1 MQDLVIIC
9 AFILFCLGLII
20 FLIRDK
26 IIVTLGVRNIVLRKK
41 YALLVILGLMI
52 GTAVITSS
60 LVVGDTMN
68 TMVKSEILETF
79 HTTDEK
85 IIGVTPTGE
94 RDYFNESV
102 FDDLRSFLEVPFIDG
117 VSPSIR
123 DRVAILNLET
133 NLSDPSVFLVGI
145 DFATRE
151 SFGSFITISGQEITD
166 LGNTDLLMGEK
177 TADDLDANVGD
188 RFILYS
194 QGNYRFLTLTD
205 IVKPG
210 GRGGTGW
217 NLFVTLTTAQDIL
230 NKSGQ
235 INEILIS
242 NRGGV
247 REGLTSTVD
256 VQALFE
262 TLSFP
267 DTLEFQLGDI
277 KQEVLDENTENMR
290 IFTDMFFVFGSFSII
305 AGVILIINIFVM
317 LAEER
322 KSEMGMARAI
332 GMQRKQ
338 LKRMYLS
345 EGCVYA
351 GLSSLVGVFLGVGI
365 GFLVMFAISRILSG
379 FGVINIIQYFTVNP
393 HSMVLGFITG
403 FLITLA
409 TIYVTAHRI
418 SRLNIVRAIRNIP
431 EPPVLRR
438 NRRLFALGIGLAVCS
453 TLLIF
458 MGMMSYQASLFFT
471 GISLFIFSL
480 GFIARRWIGDRW
492 AFNLVALFILVL
504 WFLPGG
510 LFPTYTGGIEM
521 FIISGLF
528 LVFASLLLV
537 MVNSVQITQGLTFL
551 LGWGKSMQAVL
562 KTAIS
567 YSLRSKFRTGMTIA
581 IFALIIFSI
590 TTMSMIVGI
599 LGTNIE
605 SQVKK
610 SAGGYEILAFSLPTS
625 PVMNITHELQEKG
638 LDSSIENAVGLF
650 NGQVFLSLS
659 SSPND
664 TFSYYLIGIN
674 NDFIR
679 YSEFEFEKILDTYK
693 DPGEVWMAL
702 RENSSLIIIDSSVLG
717 AQFGLGSPSPF
728 ITDVGETLVIRD
740 KNNETHEKKIIGI
753 LDTSLIQGI
762 FIYDFH
768 IKEDFDLPGP
778 TFFLMN
784 VPEQANVENL
794 SKTIESQF
802 LQYGLQVLDL
812 KNLVLEAL
820 RAMNQF
826 FTLFES
832 FMALGLIIGI
842 AGLGIITIRSV
853 HERRQEIGMMRALGF
868 QRKMVLH
875 SFIIET
881 SFVAIIGIVIG
892 VILGIAIGYLLWR
905 DEFASQGLEF
915 MINWQPIITVSIISF
930 FVTLLSIIPASRKAS
945 RVPPAE
951 ALRYMG

>member
-1 MQDLVIIC
+1 MQDLVIIF
-9 AFILFCLGLII
+9 AFILFFLGLIM

-26 IIVTLGVRNIVLRKK
+26 IIVILGVRNIVLRKK

-60 LVVGDTMN
+60 LVVGDTMT
-68 TMVKSEILETF
+68 TMVESEILETF

-85 IIGVTPTGE
+85 IIDVKPTGE

-102 FDDLRSFLEVPFIDG
+102 FDDLHSSLDVPFIDG
-117 VSPSIR
+117 VAPSIR

-133 NLSDPSVFLVGI
+133 NLSDPSVLLVGV
-145 DFATRE
+145 DFSTRE
-151 SFGSFITISGQEITD
+151 SFGSFITLDGQEITD
-166 LGNTDLLMGEK
+166 LGNTDFLMGKK
-177 TADDLDANVGD
+177 TAEDLDASVGD

-194 QGNYRFLTLTD
+194 QGNYRILTLTD

-210 GRGGTGW
+210 GRGGTGL
-217 NLFVTLTTAQDIL
+217 NLFVTLPTAQDIL

-242 NRGGV
+242 NKGGV
-247 REGLTSTVD
+247 REGLTYTSD
-256 VQALFE
+256 VQALFD

-277 KQEVLDENTENMR
+277 KQEILDENTESIR
-290 IFTDMFFVFGSFSII
+290 VFTDMFFVFGSFSII

-365 GFLVMFAISRILSG
+365 GFIVMFVISRILSG
-379 FGVINIIQYFTVNP
+379 FGVINIVQYFTVSP

-403 FLITLA
+403 FFITLV

-431 EPPVLRR
+431 EPPVMRR
-438 NRRLFALGIGLAVCS
+438 DRRIFTLGIGLAVCS
-453 TLLIF
+453 ILFIF
-458 MGMMSYQASLFFT
+458 MGMVSHQASLFFT
-471 GISLFIFSL
+471 GLSLFLFSL
-480 GFIARRWIGDRW
+480 GFIARRWLGDRW
-492 AFNLVALFILVL
+492 AFNLVALSILVL
-504 WFLPGG
+504 WFLPGEW
-510 LFPTYTGGIEM
+510 FPAYTGGIEM

-537 MVNSVQITQGLTFL
+537 MVNSVQITEGLTILF
-551 LGWGKSMQAVL
+551 GWGKSMQAVL

-625 PVMNITHELQEKG
+625 PVMNITQELKEKG
-638 LDSSIENAVGLF
+638 LDSPVENAVGLLS
-650 NGQVFLSLS
+650 GQITLSLK

-664 TFSYYLIGIN
+664 TVSYSLLGID
-674 NDFIR
+674 NDFILH
-679 YSEFEFEKILDTYK
+679 SEFEFERILDTYTE
-693 DPGEVWMAL
+693 PGEIWEAL
-702 RENSSLIIIDSSVLG
+702 RENSSLVLIDASVLG
-717 AQFGLGSPSPF
+717 NQFGPPSLF
-728 ITDVGETLVIRD
+728 TTDVGETLLIRD
-740 KNNETHEKKIIGI
+740 KNNETHQKKIIGI
-753 LDTSLIQGI
+753 LDTVLIQGI
-762 FIYDFH
+762 FSYDSH
-768 IKEDFDLPGP
+768 IPEEFGFIGP
-778 TFFLMN
+778 TFFLLN
-784 VPEQANVENL
+784 IQDQVNVENL
-794 SKTIESQF
+794 SKTIESSF

-812 KNLVLEAL
+812 ENLILEAL
-820 RAMNQF
+820 EAMNQF

-868 QRKMVLH
+868 RRKMVLH

-915 MINWQPIITVSIISF
+915 MINWQPIIMVSIISF

>member
-1 MQDLVIIC
+1 MMQDLVIIGV
-9 AFILFCLGLII
+9 FIFFCLGLIL
-20 FLIRDK
+20 FLFRERIL
-26 IIVTLGVRNIVLRKK
+26 VTLGVRNIVLRKK

-60 LVVGDTMN
+60 LVVGDTMT
-68 TMVKSEILETF
+68 TMVESGILDAY

-85 IIGVTPTGE
+85 IIGLQPTGE

-102 FDDLRSFLEVPFIDG
+102 FDIIQPVLEVPFIDG

-133 NLSDPSVFLVGI
+133 NLSDPSVLLVGV
-145 DFATRE
+145 DFSTRE
-151 SFGSFITISGQEITD
+151 SFGSFITLEGNEVID
-166 LGNTDLLMGEK
+166 LGDTELLMGQK
-177 TADDLDANVGD
+177 TAEDLDADVGD
-188 RFILYS
+188 RFIIYS
-194 QGNYRFLTLTD
+194 QGSYHIFTLTD
-205 IVKPG
+205 ILKPR
-210 GRGGTGW
+210 GRGGTGL
-217 NLFVTLTTAQDIL
+217 NLFVTLHTAQDIL
-230 NKSGQ
+230 NKTGY

-242 NRGGV
+242 NRGGI
-247 REGLTSTVD
+247 REGLSYTSD
-256 VQALFE
+256 VKSLFD

-267 DTLEFQLGDI
+267 DTRDFQLGDI
-277 KQEVLDENTENMR
+277 KQDILEENIENMR
-290 IFTDMFFVFGSFSII
+290 IFTDMFLVFGSFSII

-322 KSEMGMARAI
+322 KSEMGMVRAI

-365 GFLVMFAISRILSG
+365 GFLVMFAISHILSG
-379 FGVINIIQYFTVNP
+379 FGVINIIQYFTIRP

-403 FLITLA
+403 FLLTLA

-418 SRLNIVRAIRNIP
+418 SRLNIVRAIRSIP
-431 EPPVLRR
+431 EPPVLRHD
-438 NRRLFALGIGLAVCS
+438 RRIFVVGIGLVACS
-453 TLLIF
+453 SILILL
-458 MGMMSYQASLFFT
+458 GMISHQASLFFT
-471 GISLFIFSL
+471 GISLVLISL
-480 GFIARRWIGDRW
+480 GFIGRRWIGDRW
-492 AFNLVALFILVL
+492 AFNSVALAILVL
-504 WFLPGG
+504 WFLPEDW
-510 LFPTYTGGIEM
+510 FPAYTGGIEM

-551 LGWGKSMQAVL
+551 FGWGKSMQAVL

-590 TTMSMIVGI
+590 ATMSMIVGI

-610 SAGGYEILAFSLPTS
+610 SAGGYEILAFSLPMS
-625 PVMNITHELQEKG
+625 PVMNITHELAEKG
-638 LDSSIENAVGLF
+638 LDSSLENAVGLLT
-650 NGQVFLSLS
+650 GQVTLSLAS
-659 SSPND
+659 MPNE
-664 TFSYYLIGIN
+664 TFSYTLLGIDD
-674 NDFIR
+674 DFIR
-679 YSEFEFEKILDTYK
+679 YSEFEFEKILDSYT
-693 DPGEVWMAL
+693 DPGEVWEAL
-702 RENSSLIIIDSSVLG
+702 RENSSLVLIDASVLG
-717 AQFGLGSPSPF
+717 SQFGPPSLF
-728 ITDVGETLVIRD
+728 TTDVGDTILIQD
-740 KNNETHEKKIIGI
+740 KNNETHNKKIIGI
-753 LDTSLIQGI
+753 LDTTLIQGI
-762 FIYDFH
+762 LSYDAH
-768 IKEDFDLPGP
+768 IQEDFGFVGP
-778 TFFLMN
+778 TFFLLN
-784 VPEQANVENL
+784 IHEQANIENL

-802 LQYGLQVLDL
+802 LPYGLQVLDL
-812 KNLVLEAL
+812 ENLVLEAL
-820 RAMNQF
+820 QAMNQF

-853 HERRQEIGMMRALGF
+853 HERRQEIGMMRAIGF
-868 QRKMVLH
+868 QRKMVLQ

-881 SFVAIIGIVIG
+881 SFVAFIGIVIG
-892 VILGIAIGYLLWR
+892 VLLGIAIGYLLWR
-905 DEFASQGLEF
+905 DGFASQGFEF
-915 MINWQPIITVSIISF
+915 MINWQPIIMVSLLSF
-930 FVTLLSIIPASRKAS
+930 FVTLISIIPASRKAS

>member
-9 AFILFCLGLII
+9 TFILFCLGLII

-26 IIVTLGVRNIVLRKK
+26 IIVTLGIRNIVLRKK

-68 TMVKSEILETF
+68 TMVESGILETY

-85 IIGVTPTGE
+85 IIGVKPTGE
-94 RDYFNESV
+94 RDYFNESL
-102 FDDLRSFLEVPFIDG
+102 FDDLQSALEVPFIDG

-133 NLSDPSVFLVGI
+133 NLSDPSAYLVGI
-145 DFATRE
+145 DFSTRK
-151 SFGSFITISGQEITD
+151 SFGSFTTLKGKEVTG
-166 LGNTDLLMGEK
+166 LGNTEFIMGEK
-177 TADDLDANVGD
+177 IAEDLDAGVGD

-194 QGNYRFLTLTD
+194 QGTYRILTLTD
-205 IVKPG
+205 ILKPG
-210 GRGGTGW
+210 GRGGTGL
-217 NLFVTLTTAQDIL
+217 NLFVTLATAQDIL

-242 NRGGV
+242 NRGDV
-247 REGLTSTVD
+247 REGLAYTPN
-256 VQALFE
+256 VQALFD

-267 DTLEFQLGDI
+267 NTLDFQLGDI
-277 KQEVLDENTENMR
+277 KQEILDENTESMK
-290 IFTDMFFVFGSFSII
+290 IFTDMFLVFGSFSII
-305 AGVILIINIFVM
+305 AGIILIINIFVM

-365 GFLVMFAISRILSG
+365 GFLVMFAISHILSG
-379 FGVINIIQYFTVNP
+379 FGVINIIQYFTVSP
-393 HSMVLGFITG
+393 HSMVLGFIAG
-403 FLITLA
+403 FLITLT

-418 SRLNIVRAIRNIP
+418 SRLNIVRAIRSIP

-438 NRRLFALGIGLAVCS
+438 DRRMFVLGMGLAVCS
-453 TLLIF
+453 TILIF
-458 MGMMSYQASLFFT
+458 MGMISHQASLFFT
-471 GISLFIFSL
+471 GISLFLFSL

-492 AFNLVALFILVL
+492 AFNLVALSILVL
-504 WFLPGG
+504 WFLPRGW
-510 LFPTYTGGIEM
+510 LPTYTGGIEI

-537 MVNSVQITQGLTFL
+537 MINSVQITRGLTFL

-625 PVMNITHELQEKG
+625 PVMNITHELKEKG
-638 LDSSIENAVGLF
+638 LDSPLENAVGLLT
-650 NGQVFLSLS
+650 GQITLSLGS
-659 SSPND
+659 LPND
-664 TFSYYLIGIN
+664 TFSYTLMGVD

-679 YSEFEFEKILDTYK
+679 YSEFEFEKILDIYTE
-693 DPGEVWMAL
+693 PQEVWEAL
-702 RENSSLIIIDSSVLG
+702 RENSSLILIDASVLG
-717 AQFGLGSPSPF
+717 TQFGPPSIF
-728 ITDVGETLVIRD
+728 TTDVGETILIRD
-740 KNNETHEKKIIGI
+740 KNNETHHKKIIGI
-753 LDTSLIQGI
+753 LDTTLIQGI
-762 FIYDFH
+762 FSYDSH
-768 IKEDFDLPGP
+768 IKEEFGFTGP
-778 TFFLMN
+778 TFFLLN
-784 VPEQANVENL
+784 TRKQTNVENL

-812 KNLVLEAL
+812 ENLVREAL
-820 RAMNQF
+820 EAMNQF

-868 QRKMVLH
+868 QRKMVLQ

-892 VILGIAIGYLLWR
+892 VILGIAIGYLLWQ

-915 MINWQPIITVSIISF
+915 MIHWQPIIMVSIISF